1 LLHYL
6 VDRGSTATMKGEVH
20 LTYGVG
26 VERMTRALGTNL
38 YVRRKRSWSETNQSD
53 AADTPRNDDDA
64 ELGSDSISS

>member
-1 LLHYL
+1 
-6 VDRGSTATMKGEVH
+6 VH